1 MFALPDHHLV
11 TLRGRDAAAFAQ
23 AQFMSDVAA
32 LAEGNWQWSGWLM
45 PKGRVIAL
53 FALLKADVETIALV
67 LHDADPAQFTA
78 QLQRF
83 VFRSKL
89 AIESGAMEVGG
100 AFEAHPAARGA
111 RAAMAP
117 DGFAFDFGGDGGART
132 LWAGPGLASAD
143 DADARARWAAFDLAH
158 GLPRLA

>member
-1 MFALPDHHLV
+1 
-11 TLRGRDAAAFAQ
+11 
-23 AQFMSDVAA
+23 MSDVAA

-53 FALLKADVETIALV
+53 FALLRADAETIALV
-67 LHDADPAQFTA
+67 LPDADSAQFTA

-89 AIESGAMEVGG
+89 AIESGALAMG
-100 AFEAHPAARGA
+100 AAFAAPPAASGA

-117 DGFAFDFGGDGGART
+117 VGFACDFGAIG
-132 LWAGPGLASAD
+132 
-143 DADARARWAAFDLAH
+143 RATA
-158 GLPRLA
+158 